1 MGRYIEILSPAG
13 SYESLEAAVK
23 AGADAVYIG
32 GTRFG
37 ARAFADN
44 LEEDMLLKAIDYAH
58 LHNCKVYLTVN
69 TLLKER
75 ELEELYSYL
84 LPYYCHGLDAV
95 IVQDIGVL
103 AFIREQFPDL
113 PIHASTQMTITNAL
127 GAKFLENLGVERV
140 VTARELQLTEIR
152 EIADRTNLE
161 IESFVHGA
169 LCYCYSGQCLY
180 SSMIGGRS
188 GNRGQCAQPC
198 RLPYRVGNHENQYLL
213 SLKDICTLEYIPEL
227 VEAGISSF
235 KIEGRMKKPEYVA
248 LVTSMYRKYVDL
260 YLDKGKEGFSV
271 DPKDRE
277 KLMDLYNRGGSHS
290 GYYFTKNGRDMLS
303 LTRPNHAGVP
313 ALKVVQFHGKSI
325 TAKALTELRKGDV
338 IELPG
343 EDNYTL
349 ASNVSSGQM
358 VQLTTVKS
366 KQIGKGHIFNR
377 TRNEALITEIRETI
391 LSRKPQETIEGE
403 LLLALHEP
411 MELKLQYGEFCVTV
425 TGDEPQ
431 EALSQPMDE
440 ERIRKQ
446 VCKTGN
452 TPFVFGRL
460 SVQME
465 DDIFVPMQAI
475 NELRRRGIEQLEKEV
490 LSVYRR
496 TKKERIVKERA
507 VKCSNNEEVLFT
519 VYVEEREQWKAA
531 IESTLPTR
539 IYVDCNA
546 MYSILKNQ
554 DAVELLELSH
564 QSGKEVFLAMPHIFR
579 KASIEKYESAYPLL
593 VDAKWDGVLVR
604 NYESYEFLKK
614 HQYPNK
620 IVTDFNLYQFNQSA
634 KEFWLKQD
642 LERTTAPLELNYREL
657 EEVGLEKSELVVY
670 GYYPMMISAQCIQ
683 TTTDRC
689 THKCGRIV
697 IKDRCHKEFIAKNQC
712 EHCYNVIYNSAPTI
726 LLDQKEEICALKPL
740 ALRMQFTVEDYKK
753 TKDMLALYEVVFLED
768 REPGQLAMEFT
779 RGHFKR
785 GIK

>member
-1 MGRYIEILSPAG
+1 MGRHIEILAPAG

-44 LEEDMLLKAIDYAH
+44 LQEDMLLRAIDFAH
-58 LHNCKVYLTVN
+58 LHGCKIYLTVN

-103 AFIREQFPDL
+103 TFIREQFPDL

-127 GAKFLENLGVERV
+127 GAKFLEELGVERV
-140 VTARELQLTEIR
+140 VTARELQLSEIR
-152 EIADRTNLE
+152 EIANQTSME

-198 RLPYRVGNHENQYLL
+198 RLPYRVGNKANQYLL

-227 VEAGISSF
+227 VEAGITSF

-248 LVTSMYRKYVDL
+248 LVTAMYRKYVDL
-260 YLDKGKEGFSV
+260 YLEKGKRGFFV

-277 KLMDLYNRGGSHS
+277 KLMDLYNRGGSHG

-313 ALKVVQFHGKSI
+313 VLKVVEFRGKNI
-325 TAKALTELRKGDV
+325 TAKALTTLHKGDV

-343 EDNYTL
+343 EENYTI
-349 ASNVSSGQM
+349 ASDASCGQT
-358 VQLTTVKS
+358 VQLSTFKNQ
-366 KQIGKGHIFNR
+366 KIEKGQILNR
-377 TRNEALITEIRETI
+377 TRNEALISEIKDTI

-403 LLLALHEP
+403 LSLALHEP
-411 MELKLQYGEFCVTV
+411 MKLKLQCGDISVTV

-431 EALSQPMDE
+431 EALNQPMDE

-446 VCKTGN
+446 MCKTGN
-452 TPFVFGRL
+452 TPFVFRSL
-460 SVQME
+460 SIQME
-465 DDIFVPMQAI
+465 GSLFVPMQAL
-475 NELRRRGIEQLEKEV
+475 NELRRQALEQLETEI

-496 TKKERIVKERA
+496 TKKERIVKKYTD
-507 VKCSNNEEVLFT
+507 VHSGGEEMLFT

-531 IESTLPTR
+531 IESVLPTR

-546 MYSILKNQ
+546 
-554 DAVELLELSH
+554 
-564 QSGKEVFLAMPHIFR
+564 
-579 KASIEKYESAYPLL
+579 
-593 VDAKWDGVLVR
+593 
-604 NYESYEFLKK
+604 K
-614 HQYPNK
+614 HP
-620 IVTDFNLYQFNQSA
+620 
-634 KEFWLKQD
+634 
-642 LERTTAPLELNYREL
+642 
-657 EEVGLEKSELVVY
+657 
-670 GYYPMMISAQCIQ
+670 
-683 TTTDRC
+683 
-689 THKCGRIV
+689 
-697 IKDRCHKEFIAKNQC
+697 
-712 EHCYNVIYNSAPTI
+712 
-726 LLDQKEEICALKPL
+726 
-740 ALRMQFTVEDYKK
+740 
-753 TKDMLALYEVVFLED
+753 
-768 REPGQLAMEFT
+768 
-779 RGHFKR
+779 
-785 GIK
+785 